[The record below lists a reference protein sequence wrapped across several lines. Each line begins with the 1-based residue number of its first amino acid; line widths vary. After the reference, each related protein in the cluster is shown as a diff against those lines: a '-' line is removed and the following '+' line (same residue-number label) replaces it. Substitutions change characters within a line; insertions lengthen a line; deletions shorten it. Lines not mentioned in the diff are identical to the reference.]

1 MLRRISR
8 VLVAVPDL
16 DAGSAA
22 VRQTF
27 GLTAGRRYDVPDVG
41 AASEELSLGDGI
53 VQLLQPVADGPVAR
67 FLQEH
72 GGGVYGIGVQATSL
86 ADSRLRVEQSGRQA
100 HPLRLD
106 GAELM
111 CLKREQLPGLTVWF
125 AEGDSAAARSA
136 TALAIREVT
145 CLVED
150 RDAASETY
158 TRVFGPPLLSERFR
172 NDAYGYLATTIYYGE
187 RQAPGRVEIAQPTNP
202 ATAIGRF
209 WARHGVSAYMVTLE
223 VEDFAGT
230 LAGFEARSV
239 RFSREPQQPDSIAY
253 IHPSALAGCFAAVVA
268 APGMQAR

>member
-8 VLVAVPDL
+8 ALVAVPDL
-16 DAGSAA
+16 DAGRAA

-27 GLTAGRRYDVPDVG
+27 GLAAGRRYAVPDLG
-41 AASEELSLGDGI
+41 AISEELSLGDGI
-53 VQLLQPVADGPVAR
+53 VQLLQPLADGPVAR
-67 FLQEH
+67 FLHEH
-72 GGGVYGIGVQATSL
+72 GGVYGIGVQATSL
-86 ADSRLRVEQSGRQA
+86 AGCRLRVEQSGRQA
-100 HPLRLD
+100 HPLLLD

-125 AEGDSAAARSA
+125 AEDAASPAARSP

-158 TRVFGPPLLSERFR
+158 TRVFGPPVLSERFR
-172 NDAYGYLATTIYYGE
+172 NDGYGYLGTTLYYGE
-187 RQAPGRVEIAQPTNP
+187 RNASGRIEIAQPTNP

-209 WARHGVSAYMVTLE
+209 WARHGVSAYMITLE
-223 VEDFAGT
+223 VENFAAT
-230 LAGFEARSV
+230 LAGFEARKV
-239 RFSREPQQPDSIAY
+239 RFSREPRQPESIAY

-268 APGMQAR
+268 APGMQAQ